1 MPKRHEKYKNV
12 KDNKTILFS
21 TVLRI
26 SVRSIHLLNYKINTI
41 NTAVKNA
48 VHTQDTKEYLC
59 NMAIIFSDVY
69 IAHINM
75 YRITKFMPWA
85 FCFKERNIF
94 LSI

>member
-41 NTAVKNA
+41 NTAVKIES
-48 VHTQDTKEYLC
+48 K
-59 NMAIIFSDVY
+59 
-69 IAHINM
+69 HI
-75 YRITKFMPWA
+75 
-85 FCFKERNIF
+85 
-94 LSI
+94 